1 MTQVAPG
8 EASRTRTRT
17 IGILLV
23 MLAGTCFA
31 SATVT
36 GGLALRSGADTEGVV
51 LSRLALGALV
61 LWGVVLVRGLPVAV
75 PRARRSTLA
84 WMALLS
90 TSVGILLFGAVGRI
104 GPPTATLLLYVHPA
118 LVALISVLLRRERL
132 TPGKTAA
139 LAVGLTGVL
148 LVLWTPVDRLDP
160 LGVILALAGAL
171 ALSLYVVAAQTG
183 SRGMPPAV
191 VGAVVLTGATVVYLP
206 VLVAVGAP
214 QAGGASGW
222 AWLAVVGVATGSAI
236 AFFLAALARLGP
248 IRASIGAT
256 VEPVMAVILSAV
268 LLGDVL
274 AAAQLGGAAL
284 VIGAVAILPLT
295 KG

>member
-1 MTQVAPG
+1 MTQVAP

-23 MLAGTCFA
+23 LLAGTCFA
-31 SATVT
+31 TATVA
-36 GGLALRSGADTEGVV
+36 GGMALREGADQEGVV

-61 LWGVVLVRGLPVAV
+61 LWGVVLLRRLPVAV
-75 PRARRSTLA
+75 PRVRRPALA

-90 TSVGILLFGAVGRI
+90 TGVGVLLFGAVGRI
-104 GPPTATLLLYVHPA
+104 GAPTATLLLYVHPA
-118 LVALISVLLRRERL
+118 LVAFISVLLRRERL
-132 TPGKTAA
+132 TVGKSAA

-160 LGVILALAGAL
+160 TGVVLALGGAL
-171 ALSLYVVAAQTG
+171 ALALYVVAAQTG
-183 SRGMPPAV
+183 ARGIPPAV
-191 VGAVVLTGATVVYLP
+191 VGAVVLTGATAAYLP
-206 VLVAVGAP
+206 VVAAVGVPEAGAA
-214 QAGGASGW
+214 AGGA
-222 AWLAVVGVATGSAI
+222 WLAAVGVATGAAI
-236 AFFLAALARLGP
+236 AIFLAALARLGP

-256 VEPVMAVILSAV
+256 VEPVMAVILSAL

-274 AAAQLGGAAL
+274 APAQLGGAAL